1 LEFGDLADVIA
12 GNPKTEAP
20 PARRERWRKRR
31 RVTGGMFIVR
41 ESKWLNNQIL
51 RPEFMMQLFYIG
63 NIREPAG
70 DRHEWHLV
78 KGVFRGIFTSTNRSA
93 ARPLHEKAP

>member
-1 LEFGDLADVIA
+1 MHATFILEFGDLADVIA

-31 RVTGGMFIVR
+31 RVTGGMFMVSG
-41 ESKWLNNQIL
+41 SKWRKNGIL

-63 NIREPAG
+63 NIREAAG
-70 DRHEWHLV
+70 DRHFLYGHFLYAHFYAPHLLR
-78 KGVFRGIFTSTNRSA
+78 F
-93 ARPLHEKAP
+93 